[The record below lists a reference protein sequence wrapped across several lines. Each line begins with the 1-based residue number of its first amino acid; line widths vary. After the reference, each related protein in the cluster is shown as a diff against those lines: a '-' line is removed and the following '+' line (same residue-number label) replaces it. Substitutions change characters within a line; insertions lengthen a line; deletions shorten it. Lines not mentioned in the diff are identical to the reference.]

1 MVCPFTLLQCTI
13 FKPFAALFS
22 ISQGVQ
28 SSGLGQT
35 FTKFVG
41 YSLGVKDMSFLL
53 HPCKKY
59 QGFRP
64 FTAFFSHTLGV
75 QGGVFAGS
83 FSHILVKGTRS

>member
-1 MVCPFTLLQCTI
+1 MACPFTLLCTI

-41 YSLGVKDMSFLL
+41 YSLGVKGMSFLL
-53 HPCKKY
+53 HPCKQY
-59 QGFRP
+59 QEFRP

-75 QGGVFAGS
+75 QGGGCAGPS
-83 FSHILVKGTRS
+83 SHILAKSTRS

>member
-1 MVCPFTLLQCTI
+1 MVCPFTLLQYTI

-28 SSGLGQT
+28 SSGLGKT

-41 YSLGVKDMSFLL
+41 SSLGVKGMSFLL
-53 HPCKKY
+53 HPCKKN

-75 QGGVFAGS
+75 QGSGFAGS
-83 FSHILVKGTRS
+83 SSHILAKSTRS